1 MHGKTIKQLL
11 ALKEELNSI
20 LETRSE
26 KLLESTK
33 SSYLQEELQR
43 NIVDYISE
51 TIDQIDMIMD
61 NIEGGEYD
69 ENDNEEL
76 DDY

>member
-11 ALKEELNSI
+11 SLKDELNSI

-26 KLLESTK
+26 KLLDSTK
-33 SSYLQEELQR
+33 SSGLQEELQR
-43 NIVDYISE
+43 NIVDYLSE

>member
-11 ALKEELNSI
+11 SLKDELNSI

-26 KLLESTK
+26 KLLDSTK
-33 SSYLQEELQR
+33 SSNLQEELQR
-43 NIVDYISE
+43 NIVDYLSE

>member
-43 NIVDYISE
+43 NVVDYLSE